1 MLSLINT
8 DLPIKKLSKDLVHF
22 TNTSK
27 FDYRSHRQW
36 HLKVEKSRIQPH
48 LTINL
53 FVSQKTDTTTKH
65 GCDMCNTKSYNQ
77 KSRVKVKN

>member
-8 DLPIKKLSKDLVHF
+8 DLAIKKLSKDLVHF

-36 HLKVEKSRIQPH
+36 HLKVEKSRIQKKKQILQPSVVV
-48 LTINL
+48 T
-53 FVSQKTDTTTKH
+53 
-65 GCDMCNTKSYNQ
+65 
-77 KSRVKVKN
+77 